1 MITNSITSIF
11 QDVSK
16 KTFKEKVSKKIS
28 ENNFAALDGLDL
40 KDRNIRGTTFDNAS
54 KALKQWRVK
63 N

>member
-1 MITNSITSIF
+1 M
-11 QDVSK
+11 
-16 KTFKEKVSKKIS
+16 S

-40 KDRNIRGTTFDNAS
+40 KDRNIRGTTFGNAS